1 MKRSVGCGVLAVAL
15 TAGVL
20 SVPAGAHADSTAGDL
35 TLRTQELTVTV
46 GADFPRVIKYV
57 DNASGQSL
65 GGQPDSIATVTID
78 GVARTAHLTAPATVG
93 AGKASYTLA
102 FDALPDVQ
110 LDASLSVAGRVTK
123 FAIDAVRDTETSRV
137 HTIDIPNQ
145 DLVSVASTDAGAT
158 TAFTKLDPDSTRT
171 ADKITPVTAATPAET
186 AATGAAYAFVN
197 TSGLAA
203 GIESNSTYDKPS
215 GPTVDDGARF
225 WHQARKSADGST
237 RVGVWSGQWT
247 YRADTSPYTEP
258 LPWAKVVVTPDANHD
273 KTVDW
278 EDGAVAFRS
287 IMVEP
292 KGGDQVKDRVVT
304 HIPFNFASQATHPF
318 LRTLDDVKRIS
329 LATDGLGQL
338 ALLKGYAGE
347 GHDSAHPDYGGDYNL
362 RAGGLTDLNTLL
374 KQGKSWNAAFGV
386 HVNATESY
394 PEANAFSEDL
404 VDKTAKGWNWLN
416 QSYYIKQRPDLA
428 SGNIIKR
435 FQQLRD
441 ETDKNLQEL
450 YIDVYYQSGWLA
462 DGLTRQLADQGWQ
475 IATEWANR
483 NERTSLWSHWAN
495 DLDYGDATNKG
506 LNSQIIRF
514 VRNHEKDVW
523 NNDPILGQSAIVE
536 FEGWTGETDWNTF
549 YSNIWQ
555 RNLPAKFLQQQK
567 IQDWNANDI
576 TFTGGV
582 RGAVENGKR
591 TVYVGNAKV
600 LDGDKYLLPWDNNK
614 KLYHY
619 NPTGGQT
626 TWKVPS
632 AFAGARTF
640 SVYKLTDTGRV
651 KVATAPVHQG
661 SITLNATAG
670 QPYVIYPD
678 AAPKPRPAE
687 WGAGTHLQ
695 VPGFN
700 AGNLTAWNA
709 TGGATIATLENGQ
722 HVASLGTRQS
732 SIKQRI
738 TGLTR
743 GRTYSASAW
752 IEVEPGK
759 SRPTTLSVDGVKN
772 VLTRSTAQNM
782 VASDDKHG
790 ANYQRVRVVFDAK
803 GSTADF
809 AIAAGAGKA
818 AVRIDDVRVVET
830 KRPTAGL
837 VDDFENVD
845 QGWGPFVKGDAGGV
859 TDPRTVLAKKHAPYT
874 QAGWNGKLVDDVLD
888 GGWSLKSHEEN
899 AGLVYRTTPSTVN
912 FQPGH
917 KYKVSFDYESGRAGQ
932 YSWVQGVDRPD
943 SVEVKATPIGE
954 QRTKATFN
962 QEFVAGCGGDYWVGL
977 RKLTDGGDQ
986 TDFIMDN
993 FAVTDLGTTSEPA
1006 DCTSVAVSGLTGL
1019 VSGEANT
1026 VTTTFTNNDVVAA
1039 DNIMLGLTAPDGWTV
1054 TATTPATH
1062 ATVAAGTSATTTW
1075 DVTPPA
1081 GTPEGQYPLTAS
1093 GGQATISAEAT
1104 VLPPGIVPQSRIKVA
1119 DVDSEDVGTGGAAT
1133 MALDGNPSTIWHSAW
1148 SEVPTPAGFPHHM
1161 TLDLG
1166 STYQV
1171 NGFSYLPRQS
1181 GTNGMFKGYEI
1192 YVSADGQDWGTPVAS
1207 GEFPNSIAVQRVDF
1221 TAKPG
1226 RYVKFVGTSSL
1237 NGAVFGSA
1245 SEFNVYGTH

>member
-1 MKRSVGCGVLAVAL
+1 LA
-15 TAGVL
+15 AGVL
-20 SVPAGAHADSTAGDL
+20 SVPAGAHAAGDL
-35 TLRTQELTVTV
+35 TLRSRELTVTV

-57 DNASGQSL
+57 DNASGQAL
-65 GGQPDSIATVTID
+65 GGQPEAISTVTID
-78 GVARTAHLTAPATVG
+78 GVARPAQLAAAPTV
-93 AGKASYTLA
+93 AGGRASYKLVFDTL
-102 FDALPDVQ
+102 PGIE
-110 LDASLSVAGRVTK
+110 LDASLSVAGRVTT
-123 FAIDAVRDTETSRV
+123 FAIDAVRDTEANRV

-158 TAFTKLDPDSTRT
+158 TAFTTLDPDSTRT
-171 ADKITPVTAATPAET
+171 ADKITPITSATAAESS
-186 AATGAAYAFVN
+186 ATGAAYAFVN
-197 TSGLAA
+197 TNGLAA

-215 GPTVDDGARF
+215 GQSVDDGARF
-225 WHQARKSADGST
+225 WHQARKATDGST

-278 EDGAVAFRS
+278 QDGAIAFRS

-292 KGGDQVKDRVVT
+292 QGGDQVKDRVIT

-329 LATDGLGQL
+329 LSTDGLGQM
-338 ALLKGYAGE
+338 AILKGYGAE
-347 GHDSAHPDYGGDYNL
+347 GHDSGHPDYGGNYNT

-374 KQGKSWNAAFGV
+374 KKGKAWNAAFGV

-404 VDKTAKGWNWLN
+404 VDKFAKGWNWLN

-475 IATEWANR
+475 IATEWADR
-483 NERTSLWSHWAN
+483 HERTSLWSHWAN
-495 DLDYGDATNKG
+495 DLDYGGPTNKG

-536 FEGWTGETDWNTF
+536 FEGWTGETDWNAF
-549 YSNIWQ
+549 YTNIWQ

-567 IQDWNANDI
+567 ITDWNSNDI

-582 RGAVENGKR
+582 RGTVENGKR
-591 TVYVGNAKV
+591 TVYVGTAKV

-619 NPTGGQT
+619 NPTGGVT
-626 TWKVPS
+626 TWQVPS
-632 AFAGARTF
+632 ALAWAPKFT
-640 SVYKLTDTGRV
+640 VYKLTDTGRV
-651 KVATAPVHQG
+651 KTGTVTARHG
-661 SITLNATAG
+661 EITLDAAKG
-670 QPYVIYPD
+670 QPYVLYPI
-678 AAPKPRPAE
+678 AAPTPRPAN
-687 WGAGTHLQ
+687 WGDSTHLQ
-695 VPGFN
+695 DPGFN

-709 TGGATIATLENGQ
+709 TGGATIDTLQNGQ
-722 HVASLGTRQS
+722 HVASLGTKKS
-732 SIKQRI
+732 GLSQRI
-738 TGLTR
+738 SGLTR
-743 GRTYSASAW
+743 GHTYSASAW

-759 SRPTTLSVDGVKN
+759 SRPATISVDGVSTL
-772 VLTRSTAQNM
+772 VTRSTAKNM
-782 VASDDKHG
+782 VASDDKQG
-790 ANYQRVRVVFDAK
+790 AYYQRARVVFDAK
-803 GSTADF
+803 GNSADLTIK
-809 AIAAGAGKA
+809 APAGAAK
-818 AVRIDDVRVVET
+818 VRIDDVRVVET
-830 KRPTAGL
+830 TRPSAGL
-837 VDDFENVD
+837 VDDFEHVD
-845 QGWGPFVKGDAGGV
+845 QGWGPFVKGDAGGI
-859 TDPRTVLAKKHAPYT
+859 TDPRTVLARKHAPYT

-888 GGWSLKSHEEN
+888 GEWSLKSHEEN
-899 AGLVYRTTPSTVN
+899 EGLVYRTTPATVN

-917 KYKVSFDYESGRAGQ
+917 KYKVSFDYASGRAGN
-932 YSWVQGVDRPD
+932 YAWVQGVDRPD
-943 SVEVKATPIGE
+943 SVVVPSPLDIRATPIGE
-954 QRTKATFN
+954 QRTAAKFE

-986 TDFIMDN
+986 ADFVMDN
-993 FAVTDLGTTSEPA
+993 FAVTDLGTTSTPA
-1006 DCTSVAVSGLTGL
+1006 DCTSVALSGLTGL

-1026 VTTTFTNNDVVAA
+1026 VVTTFTNNDVVAA
-1039 DNIMLGLTAPDGWTV
+1039 NNITLGLTAPEGWTV
-1054 TATTPATH
+1054 AATTPATH
-1062 ATVAAGTSATTTW
+1062 ATVAPGTSVTTEW

-1081 GTPEGQYPLTAS
+1081 GTPEGKYVLTAT
-1093 GGQATISAEAT
+1093 GGQATISGEAA
-1104 VLPPGIVPQSRIKVA
+1104 VLPPGIVPQSRITVA
-1119 DVDSEDVGTGGAAT
+1119 DVSSEDVGTGGAAT

-1148 SEVPTPAGFPHHM
+1148 SEVPTPAAYPHHI

-1166 STYQV
+1166 SSYQV
-1171 NGFSYLPRQS
+1171 DGFSYLPRQS
-1181 GTNGMFKGYEI
+1181 GTNGMFKGYEL
-1192 YVSADGQDWGTPVAS
+1192 YVSADGQDWGTPVAT
-1207 GEFPNSIAVQRVDF
+1207 GQFPNSIATQRVNF
-1221 TAKPG
+1221 TARPG
-1226 RYVKFVGTSSL
+1226 RFVKFVGTSSL

-1245 SEFNVYGTH
+1245 AELNVYGTH